1 MSEQQVLIAGGGP
14 TGLSLALTLRRFGI
28 TPRIIDRSATPAGV
42 SKALAVWS
50 GSLEALA
57 GSDR

>member
-1 MSEQQVLIAGGGP
+1 MKEQQVLIAGGGP

-28 TPRIIDRSATPAGV
+28 TPRIVDRSPTPTSV

-50 GSLEALA
+50 GRRY
-57 GSDR
+57 GGDQ

>member
-42 SKALAVWS
+42 SKALAVSSRRSPAW
-50 GSLEALA
+50 G
-57 GSDR
+57 